1 MTKIKSQIKKLKLKK
16 KDIWREVLGMWKNKK
31 PDPLKYLKNL
41 RKEWDR
47 INLR

>member
-1 MTKIKSQIKKLKLKK
+1 MVKTIAQIKKLKKE
-16 KDIWREVLGMWKNKK
+16 KDIWLEVLGMWKNKK

-47 INLR
+47 INPR

>member
-1 MTKIKSQIKKLKLKK
+1 MVKTITKIKKLKKR
-16 KDIWREVLGMWKNKK
+16 DIWLEVLGMWKNKK

-47 INLR
+47 ISLK

>member
-1 MTKIKSQIKKLKLKK
+1 MPKTKSQIKKLKLKK
-16 KDIWREVLGMWKNKK
+16 KDIWTEVLGMWKNKK

>member
-1 MTKIKSQIKKLKLKK
+1 MVKTITKIKKLES
-16 KDIWREVLGMWKNKK
+16 KDIWLEVFGMWKNKK

-47 INLR
+47 ISLK

>member
-1 MTKIKSQIKKLKLKK
+1 MVKTIAKIKKLKKR
-16 KDIWREVLGMWKNKK
+16 DIWLEVLGMWKNKK

-47 INLR
+47 ISLK

>member
-1 MTKIKSQIKKLKLKK
+1 MVKTITKIKKLKKK
-16 KDIWREVLGMWKNKK
+16 NIWLEVLGMWKNKK

-47 INLR
+47 ISLK

>member
-1 MTKIKSQIKKLKLKK
+1 MVKTITKIKKLKK
-16 KDIWREVLGMWKNKK
+16 KDIWLEVLGMWKNKK

-47 INLR
+47 ISLK

>member
-1 MTKIKSQIKKLKLKK
+1 MVKAIAQIKKLKKE
-16 KDIWREVLGMWKNKK
+16 KDIWLEVLGMWKNKK

-47 INLR
+47 TSLK

>member
-1 MTKIKSQIKKLKLKK
+1 MPKIRSQIKKLKLKK
-16 KDIWREVLGMWKNKK
+16 KDIWIEVLGMWKNKK

>member
-1 MTKIKSQIKKLKLKK
+1 MVKTIVKIKKLKK
-16 KDIWREVLGMWKNKK
+16 KDIWLEVLGMWKNKK

-47 INLR
+47 ISLK

>member
-1 MTKIKSQIKKLKLKK
+1 MAKTIAKIKKLKKR
-16 KDIWREVLGMWKNKK
+16 DIWLEVLGMWKKKK

-47 INLR
+47 ISLK

>member
-1 MTKIKSQIKKLKLKK
+1 MVKTITKIKKLKK
-16 KDIWREVLGMWKNKK
+16 KDIWLEVLGIWKNKK

-47 INLR
+47 ISLK